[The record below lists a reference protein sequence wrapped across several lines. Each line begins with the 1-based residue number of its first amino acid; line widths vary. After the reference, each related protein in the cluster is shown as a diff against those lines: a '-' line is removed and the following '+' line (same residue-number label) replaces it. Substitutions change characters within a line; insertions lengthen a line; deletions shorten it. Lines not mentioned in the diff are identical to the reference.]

1 MNIYHVIAR
10 DETQREIVENVIEN
24 SEGMA
29 QTKFLAGHEGAAVVS
44 VDLIRENVT
53 ASKDQERAALA
64 SIMQIVKNLGPE
76 SYLSSAFQ
84 GCFELAEENLAND
97 FLFSFP
103 GRLDSAACQIADLTK
118 QLSEVSVLKK
128 RIASLEQELERELEW
143 KPYASKFNV
152 EQADYMELAG
162 GPGTERLTDEQAANL
177 IVRELGFAQ
186 EKVRIVHSVDQEEIN
201 RHHRVRKVGEIE
213 RMPLYNASDW
223 NYVRFDCAGRCY
235 ELFNGELRPFY
246 C

>member
-1 MNIYHVIAR
+1 MNIYRVIAR
-10 DETQREIVENVIEN
+10 DETQREIVENVTEN

-29 QTKFLAGHEGAAVVS
+29 RAKFLAGHEGAAVVS

-76 SYLSSAFQ
+76 SYLSAAFQ
-84 GCFELAEENLAND
+84 GCFELAEENLTNG
-97 FLFSFP
+97 FLS
-103 GRLDSAACQIADLTK
+103 S
-118 QLSEVSVLKK
+118 SE
-128 RIASLEQELERELEW
+128 
-143 KPYASKFNV
+143 SKFNV
-152 EQADYMELAG
+152 EQADYQELASCA
-162 GPGTERLTDEQAANL
+162 GTERLTDEQAADL

-186 EKVRIVHSVDQEEIN
+186 EKVKILHSVDQEEVN
-201 RHHRVRKVGEIE
+201 RHHRVRRVGEIE